1 MRPSDSLNSTTE
13 GSDMTIA
20 TLVPI
25 AELRGSNIASAYY
38 GVNYAL
44 AWARRQERDFPYPYV
59 LGRTIDGVDYLDEDE
74 ALEHVADL
82 WEVVGHFRR
91 TLEVPDWWV
100 WLIDHV
106 EEHRVYQRMLEH
118 LDDIT
123 DRQASVE
130 WSERVM

>member
-1 MRPSDSLNSTTE
+1 
-13 GSDMTIA
+13 
-20 TLVPI
+20 
-25 AELRGSNIASAYY
+25 
-38 GVNYAL
+38 
-44 AWARRQERDFPYPYV
+44 
-59 LGRTIDGVDYLDEDE
+59 
-74 ALEHVADL
+74 
-82 WEVVGHFRR
+82 VVGHFRR